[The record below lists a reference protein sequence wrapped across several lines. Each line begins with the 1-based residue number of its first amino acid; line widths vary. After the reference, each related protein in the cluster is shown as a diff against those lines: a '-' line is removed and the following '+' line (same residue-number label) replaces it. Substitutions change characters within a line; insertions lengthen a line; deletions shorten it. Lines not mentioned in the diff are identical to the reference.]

1 MGYQFGHRAQLLAR
15 EFDLQLTAELT
26 LNGHRGPLP
35 RGRKLSYTVYG
46 TTLFTVGN
54 QGSRGTRTKAARHAQ
69 HMHRLED
76 AGFAAAIGAV
86 KNIYLSQL
94 AQRDL
99 GQITEVV
106 DL

>member
-1 MGYQFGHRAQLLAR
+1 
-15 EFDLQLTAELT
+15 
-26 LNGHRGPLP
+26 
-35 RGRKLSYTVYG
+35 
-46 TTLFTVGN
+46 
-54 QGSRGTRTKAARHAQ
+54 
-69 HMHRLED
+69 MHRLED